1 MKIYIQV
8 GERGFGSILK
18 GLKYDGKRPDLILIE
33 ENEISGENGWGK
45 SFKTTIEYIEKIIKN
60 AINEGG
66 IIVLGDTILIKK
78 GQ

>member
-1 MKIYIQV
+1 MKIYIHV